1 MLPKFESRTE
11 ETLQAGLIFPL
22 LGCSRDD
29 GLAQYETD
37 LATGGGLITAMVWK
51 ALKSKSGYKIP
62 YSADQRTVSTA
73 SPPLTYKVTSTI
85 STEELVSKQRY

>member
-1 MLPKFESRTE
+1 LLPKFESRTE

-37 LATGGGLITAMVWK
+37 LATGGGLITAMV
-51 ALKSKSGYKIP
+51 
-62 YSADQRTVSTA
+62 
-73 SPPLTYKVTSTI
+73 
-85 STEELVSKQRY
+85 